1 MAYLEVLGKGQ
12 GAAYAAPENRAC
24 RRNAPNLPRPRSV
37 QRQSRKPST
46 ATERAAAKPQ
56 TFHGHRARGKRAT
69 GEAAEKAKLPNL

>member
-12 GAAYAAPENRAC
+12 GALE
-24 RRNAPNLPRPRSV
+24 RPGEQSV
-37 QRQSRKPST
+37 QAQRAKPST

-69 GEAAEKAKLPNL
+69 GEAAEKAKPPSL